1 MTIPHT
7 TMHPGRG
14 AARKRARNRSA
25 LLSLFLAPILAAC
38 GGSSSTEPTLPP
50 APPPPPPPPPA
61 VMVPEVLNEAIT
73 IGAAPAPVVG
83 TFDVAAAGS
92 YTLTVADTGTPGGTP
107 PLLERLNVAIV
118 QNGEV
123 QLRIDGSD
131 SQSVTLEAGEHSLHV
146 VGVPD
151 AAARV
156 GAATVAVADGV
167 GASLIELASTFEI
180 PDVASGPANYQVDFD
195 ITAAGSYELVVE
207 DFALP
212 ETFSNFDVI
221 LVRLDDLSVLPPTTA
236 GNATS
241 FTFTQAGTYQLTV
254 SATLSAST
262 DGGLYGINLSNT
274 GTAAT
279 ILSEARIV
287 GVLPEP
293 AAVEF
298 PASADYS
305 VVLAD
310 FAFPAALA
318 DLRIAVVADGRLL
331 AGGGAGSQAFT
342 APAGA
347 ADVYVNAVAADPP
360 GAGSYGMEISDLA
373 GAVVFETVS
382 GVEPQDPRNNLLVAN
397 SVVDITAPGSYT
409 LTIRDVR
416 APVPLTTLS
425 AIVSTGGNIV
435 ETLSAAGSVSFD
447 AIADRYE
454 LAIFAETPQADDSG
468 LLAVELTSDAG
479 GDPVFAETIAVGAE
493 LATRTA
499 SITTSGDYVF
509 TLTDSVFPVSFSE
522 VTIIVTQGASFI
534 GDIRGDGSLPVDDA
548 DGDYL
553 INILTRPDPA
563 DGYGTFAIRVGDP
576 ESPAP

>member
-1 MTIPHT
+1 MTTPFT
-7 TMHPGRG
+7 TMHPGPG
-14 AARKRARNRSA
+14 AARKPGGIRSA
-25 LLSLFLAPILAAC
+25 LLSLFLVPVLAAC
-38 GGSSSTEPTLPP
+38 GGGSSTEPTLPP

-61 VMVPEVLNEAIT
+61 VMVPEVLSEAIT
-73 IGAAPAPVVG
+73 IGALPAPVVE

-92 YTLTVADTGTPGGTP
+92 YTLTVADTGTAGGTP
-107 PLLERLNVAIV
+107 PPLERLNVAIV
-118 QNGEV
+118 QNGVV

-131 SQSVTLEAGEHSLHV
+131 SQPVTLEAGEHSLHI

-151 AAARV
+151 AVARV
-156 GAATVAVADGV
+156 GAATAAVADGA
-167 GASLIELASTFEI
+167 GTSLIELASTFEI
-180 PDVASGPANYQVDFD
+180 PDAASGPADYQLDFD

-221 LVRLDDLSVLPPTTA
+221 LVRLDDFSFPPSTTS

-241 FTFTQAGTYQLTV
+241 FAFTEAGTYQLTV
-254 SATLSAST
+254 SATLSASA

-274 GTAAT
+274 GTAET
-279 ILSEARIV
+279 IRSETRTV

-293 AAVEF
+293 AALNF
-298 PASADYS
+298 PAAADYS
-305 VVLAD
+305 LILSD
-310 FAFPAALA
+310 LAFPAALA
-318 DLRIAVVADGRLL
+318 DLRIAVTADGHLL

-347 ADVYVNAVAADPP
+347 ADVHINAVAADPP
-360 GAGSYGMEISDLA
+360 GAGSFGIEISDLA

-382 GVEPQDPRNNLLVAN
+382 GVEPEDPRNNLLVAN

-409 LTIRDVR
+409 LTLEDFR

-468 LLAVELTSDAG
+468 LLAVELSSDAG

-499 SITTSGDYVF
+499 SVTTSGDYVF
-509 TLTDSVFPVSFSE
+509 TLTDSEFPVSFSE
-522 VTIIVTQGASFI
+522 VSIVVTQGTTFV
-534 GDIRGDGSLPVDDA
+534 GNIRGDGSLPVDGA

-576 ESPAP
+576 EFPTP